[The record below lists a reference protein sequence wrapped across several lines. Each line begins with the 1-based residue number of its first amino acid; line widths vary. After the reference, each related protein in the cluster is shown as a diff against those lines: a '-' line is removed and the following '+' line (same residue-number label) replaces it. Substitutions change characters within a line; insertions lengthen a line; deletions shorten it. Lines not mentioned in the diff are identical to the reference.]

1 MPRKTG
7 FDLGALW
14 TAIDEATQGAVYT
27 LRHQCK
33 ERGWTPRM
41 WAQTPEE
48 GAPKGLT
55 RFLFIGTDDKGI
67 VRYFDY
73 ALAPDSDN
81 RAELLKATEI
91 VKEAS
96 LARNRIKAGLERL
109 DRGLDPIPEA
119 DAEAVLAL
127 N

>member
-14 TAIDEATQGAVYT
+14 TAIDEATEGALYN
-27 LRHQCK
+27 LRRRCK

-41 WAQTPEE
+41 WAQTQAE
-48 GAPKGLT
+48 GALAGFA

-73 ALAPDSDN
+73 TTAPDPN
-81 RAELLKATEI
+81 GLAHQLKLTEI

-96 LARNRIKAGLERL
+96 SANKNIKVGLARL
-109 DRGLDPIPEA
+109 DRGLDPIPEE
-119 DAEAVLAL
+119 DAKEVLAL